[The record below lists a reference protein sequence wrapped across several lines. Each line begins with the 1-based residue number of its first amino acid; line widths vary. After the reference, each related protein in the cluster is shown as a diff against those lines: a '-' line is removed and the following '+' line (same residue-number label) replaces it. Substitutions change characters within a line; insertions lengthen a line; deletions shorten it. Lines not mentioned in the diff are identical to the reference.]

1 MTLSLRKYR
10 PHPPPRH
17 GTCDRFRFSHN
28 KSRRLCKPTLHVPL
42 SVQYDDR
49 SVQLMRWSHQGV
61 VVVACPRRR
70 RHTHTRARTHAR
82 RHTHTRARTHAHTHT
97 HTHTHAD
104 TRADA
109 MGSEWPSCC
118 WRQRNTAG
126 RAAER
131 LSLCKHYQRHSPGHP
146 VHTDG
151 KTWQYRL
158 ATDPEWSVRSEKQSV
173 IIAYPCVSS

>member
-1 MTLSLRKYR
+1 MSWMTLSLRKYR

-97 HTHTHAD
+97 HTHMQ
-104 TRADA
+104 TRGRTKWAA
-109 MGSEWPSCC
+109 SGHRVVGVSGT
-118 WRQRNTAG
+118 RQE
-126 RAAER
+126 ER
-131 LSLCKHYQRHSPGHP
+131 LSGYLCANTTSDTVP
-146 VHTDG
+146 
-151 KTWQYRL
+151 
-158 ATDPEWSVRSEKQSV
+158 ATPSTPMAKRGS
-173 IIAYPCVSS
+173 IG